1 MRIPINLI
9 TLYADLVQD
18 LHMRVERPA
27 SLYNRII
34 KGTEY
39 TYAKRQVGTVR
50 RDIFIGPTSD
60 DATQARIAQI
70 QTETARGAD
79 RRKTIAAL
87 RAGGIPV
94 QTTEL
99 GLVLDALDD
108 AGLLKNTVV
117 VGTSAYISYAPFV
130 GTLLPQASLST
141 EDADIATMSLAIS
154 ADDVTDSFEAV
165 LKRADPTYAG
175 MLGLDP
181 RSYPSRFRA
190 QSGFTVDLLTPV
202 LRRED
207 PNPIPM
213 KNLQASAATLQY
225 LRWLIAEPIQA
236 ASLYGSGQPIF
247 IPQPARYAVHK
258 LIVAQKRTH
267 NLIKRQK
274 DLAQAKA
281 LIDVLIRRDPYAL
294 SDARDAAFAE
304 GFEGWQVPIER
315 SLSELGLD
323 VEFEAA
329 SF

>member
-1 MRIPINLI
+1 MRIPLNLV

-27 SLYNRII
+27 SLYNRTI
-34 KGTEY
+34 KGIEY
-39 TYAKRQVGTVR
+39 TYAKRQAGAVR
-50 RDIFIGPTSD
+50 RDIFVGATA
-60 DATQARIAQI
+60 DATTQARITQI
-70 QTETARGAD
+70 QNETARGSD

-108 AGLLKNTVV
+108 ARLLKNTVV

-130 GTLLPQASLST
+130 GSLLPQASLST
-141 EDADIATMSLAIS
+141 ADADIATMSLAIS
-154 ADDVTDSFEAV
+154 ADDVGDSFEAV

-175 MLGLDP
+175 MLGLNP
-181 RSYPSRFRA
+181 RSFPSRFRA

-202 LRRED
+202 LRRDD

-213 KNLQASAATLQY
+213 KNLQAAAATLQY
-225 LRWLIAEPIQA
+225 LRWLISEPVQA

-247 IPQPARYAVHK
+247 IPQPARYAIHK
-258 LIVAQKRTH
+258 LIIAQKRTH
-267 NLIKRQK
+267 NVIKRQK

-281 LIDVLIRRDPYAL
+281 LIDVLRVRDPYAL
-294 SDARDAAFAE
+294 FDARDAAFAE

-315 SLSELGLD
+315 SLSELKLD
-323 VEFEAA
+323 VEFEAV
-329 SF
+329 

>member
-1 MRIPINLI
+1 MRLPLNLV

-27 SLYNRII
+27 SLYSRTI
-34 KGTEY
+34 KGIEY
-39 TYAKRQVGTVR
+39 TYAKRQAGAVR
-50 RDIFIGPTSD
+50 RDIFIGATAD
-60 DATQARIAQI
+60 AATQARITQI
-70 QTETARGAD
+70 QNETARGAD

-94 QTTEL
+94 QTNEL

-130 GTLLPQASLST
+130 GALLSKASLST

-154 ADDVTDSFEAV
+154 ADDVSDSFGAV

-181 RSYPSRFRA
+181 RSFPSRFRA

-202 LRRED
+202 LRRD
-207 PNPIPM
+207 DPIPM
-213 KNLQASAATLQY
+213 KNLQAAAATLQY
-225 LRWLIAEPIQA
+225 LRWLITEPVQA

-247 IPQPARYAVHK
+247 IPQPARYAIHK
-258 LIVAQKRTH
+258 LIIAQKRTH
-267 NLIKRQK
+267 NMIKRQK

-281 LIDVLIRRDPYAL
+281 LIDVLRVRDPYAL

-315 SLSELGLD
+315 SLSELKLD
-323 VEFEAA
+323 VEFEAV
-329 SF
+329 